1 MGRERLA
8 INEHHSLANCS
19 GNLCYAGSS
28 TGIQSKR
35 KSIFY
40 AGFIMGAGTSYCAF
54 QGEGKIS
61 DDYRRGFMEALL
73 QEGVN
78 DPLINAD
85 KSVIFNVYEDIKD
98 CD

>member
-1 MGRERLA
+1 MNTILWLTALA
-8 INEHHSLANCS
+8 ISAMPVQAQEFNPRE
-19 GNLCYAGSS
+19 
-28 TGIQSKR
+28 

-40 AGFIMGAGTSYCAF
+40 AGFTMGEGTSYCAF

-78 DPLINAD
+78 DPLTNAD
-85 KSVIFNVYEDIKD
+85 KSVLFNVYEDIKD

>member
-1 MGRERLA
+1 MPVQAQEFNSRE
-8 INEHHSLANCS
+8 
-19 GNLCYAGSS
+19 
-28 TGIQSKR
+28 

-78 DPLINAD
+78 DPLTNAD
-85 KSVIFNVYEDIKD
+85 KSVLFNVYEDIKD
-98 CD
+98 CDWSLQKDLGGLQSHPILDTI